1 MSFFKITLV
10 RSAIGLPHKTRG
22 SLRALGLK
30 RRSQTVFHPTGRFV
44 AGILM
49 RVKEIVRVEEVGE
62 AETRDQMKAKR
73 TPEKGFWIERMAPTG
88 RY

>member
-1 MSFFKITLV
+1 M
-10 RSAIGLPHKTRG
+10 
-22 SLRALGLK
+22 
-30 RRSQTVFHPTGRFV
+30 FHPTGRFV